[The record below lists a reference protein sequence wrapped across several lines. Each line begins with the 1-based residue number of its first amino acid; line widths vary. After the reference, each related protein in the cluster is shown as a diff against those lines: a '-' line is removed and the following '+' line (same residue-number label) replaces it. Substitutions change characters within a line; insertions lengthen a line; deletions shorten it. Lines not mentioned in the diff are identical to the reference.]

1 MVEGHSSMPAK
12 RQRPTQAPIRRPIG
26 HYEHN
31 PLFDDRSDSA
41 SSDSLNEASSSA
53 SLAYAMDMDN
63 SYNSYPSAV
72 ENQYISN
79 EPSHNQLAPEASS
92 VQLNFDN
99 QNNQINY
106 LSGPMVV
113 RVRPDGTPVDDVV
126 LPRDD
131 DREAMTIGK
140 QRLPT
145 IAQITSE
152 YQTVVAAPAPA
163 PSMRRSLSYY
173 PTNYRVARRNY

>member
-12 RQRPTQAPIRRPIG
+12 RQRTTQAPIRRPIG

-31 PLFDDRSDSA
+31 PLFDDRSDSPN
-41 SSDSLNEASSSA
+41 SDSLNEASSSS

-63 SYNSYPSAV
+63 SYSSYPTGI
-72 ENQYISN
+72 ENQYISSETN
-79 EPSHNQLAPEASS
+79 QNQLAHEASS
-92 VQLNFDN
+92 VQLSFDN
-99 QNNQINY
+99 KNHINY

-113 RVRPDGTPVDDVV
+113 RVRPDGTPVDDSQRVA

-131 DREAMTIGK
+131 DREAMSIGK

-152 YQTVVAAPAPA
+152 FQVPSAPAPA
-163 PSMRRSLSYY
+163 MRRSLSYY
-173 PTNYRVARRNY
+173 PVNYRVARRNF

>member
-12 RQRPTQAPIRRPIG
+12 RHQRPTHAPIRRPIG
-26 HYEHN
+26 HYVHN
-31 PLFDDRSDSA
+31 PLFDDRSDSP
-41 SSDSLNEASSSA
+41 SSDSLNEASSSS

-63 SYNSYPSAV
+63 SYSSYPSGV
-72 ENQYISN
+72 ENQYISS
-79 EPSHNQLAPEASS
+79 EPNHNQLAPEASS
-92 VQLNFDN
+92 VELNYDN
-99 QNNQINY
+99 RNNINY

-113 RVRPDGTPVDDVV
+113 RVRPDGTPVDEGQRVV

-152 YQTVVAAPAPA
+152 YQAVPAPAPA
-163 PSMRRSLSYY
+163 MRRSLSYY
-173 PTNYRVARRNY
+173 PANYRVARRHY

>member
-31 PLFDDRSDSA
+31 PLFDDRSDAPTSV
-41 SSDSLNEASSSA
+41 SLNEASSSS

-63 SYNSYPSAV
+63 SYSSYPSGI
-72 ENQYISN
+72 ENQYISS
-79 EPSHNQLAPEASS
+79 EPNQNQLAPEASS

-99 QNNQINY
+99 KNNY

-113 RVRPDGTPVDDVV
+113 RVRPDGTPVDEGQRIV

-140 QRLPT
+140 ERLPT
-145 IAQITSE
+145 IAQITSQ
-152 YQTVVAAPAPA
+152 YQTVVAPA
-163 PSMRRSLSYY
+163 PSAMRRSLSYY
-173 PTNYRVARRNY
+173 PSNYRMTQRHY